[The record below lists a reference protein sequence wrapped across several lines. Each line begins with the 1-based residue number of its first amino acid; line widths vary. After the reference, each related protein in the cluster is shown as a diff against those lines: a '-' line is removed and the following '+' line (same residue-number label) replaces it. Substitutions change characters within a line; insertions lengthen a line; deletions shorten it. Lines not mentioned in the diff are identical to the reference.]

1 MARSTLQDLPHA
13 PTLRRASLVAALAF
27 ATVVSACSDTVVPS
41 TAPNPGSTSARPAV
55 GFPSTFASV
64 VINEVMADPSKVA
77 DTYGEWFEVYNYGTS
92 SVNLQG
98 WTIASNNDSP
108 VTIGSSVSVPA
119 GGYVVLGRNAS
130 TSSNGGVTEA
140 YAYGTAIT
148 LANSSDWL
156 ALRDGSGK
164 TVDSV
169 AWSSTVPAG
178 SSRGLKQASAS
189 HVAMMGSAWVTQTAT
204 FGSGDHGT
212 PKAQNNGYVA
222 PGGGGGGTAS
232 SLSVM
237 DLDVGQGDAFLVKNG
252 TSTVIIDGGP
262 DTVRYGH
269 LLDSLGLDGT
279 TIDAVILSHQHMDHL
294 AGLLELFRSS
304 RNITVK
310 RFYENKDTYSG
321 VTLQRLRDSIN
332 ARVNRGQLTYIDTD
346 DPCGTGAKVC
356 VFALAGGGHIDIM
369 APRPVMPSD
378 TANPNNRST
387 AEKVVGPDSASFT
400 MWLAGDAER
409 TEIAWLD
416 TTYNKAPGMKVNV
429 AKADHHGSCNGITD
443 GYYNMLQAQYVVVGV
458 GDKNSYGHM
467 HNQTKSELT
476 KLGKPWYRSDQNG
489 TITITTPGTVGGGYS
504 IAVGKGTTDM
514 SGSSDATSSQT
525 VCSTF

>member
-1 MARSTLQDLPHA
+1 MAGTPPHVPPHVLPR
-13 PTLRRASLVAALAF
+13 RRAALVAALAL
-27 ATVVSACSDTVVPS
+27 ATLAAACSDTTVTSPPRVPDS
-41 TAPNPGSTSARPAV
+41 PRFAV
-55 GFPSTFASV
+55 GFPSTYTSV
-64 VINEVMADPSKVA
+64 VINEIMADPSKVA
-77 DTYGEWFEVYNYGTS
+77 DTDGEWFEVYNYGAS

-98 WTIASNNDSP
+98 WTIASNNDTP
-108 VTIGSSVSVPA
+108 VTIGTSVSVPA

-130 TSSNGGVTEA
+130 TSVNGGVTEA

-189 HVAMMGSAWVTQTAT
+189 HVDMMGTAWVTQTST
-204 FGSGDHGT
+204 YGLGDHGT

-222 PGGGGGGTAS
+222 PGGGGTAS
-232 SLSVM
+232 PLSVM

-252 TSTVIIDGGP
+252 ASTVVIDGGP

-269 LLDSLGLDGT
+269 LLDSLGLNGAT
-279 TIDAVILSHQHMDHL
+279 LDAVILSHQHMDHL

-304 RNITVK
+304 RNITIRK
-310 RFYENKDTYSG
+310 FYENKDTYSG

-332 ARVNRGQLTYIDTD
+332 ARVSRGQLTYIDTD
-346 DPCGTGAKVC
+346 DPCGTGARVC
-356 VFALAGGGHIDIM
+356 VFSLAGGGHIDIM

-378 TANPNNRST
+378 TANPNNRSA

-409 TEIAWLD
+409 TEVAWLD
-416 TTYNKAPGMKVNV
+416 STYNVSPGMKVNV

-443 GYYNMLQAQYVVVGV
+443 AYYNMLQAQYVVVGV
-458 GDKNSYGHM
+458 GNVNSYGHM

-489 TITITTPGTVGGGYS
+489 TTTITTPGTAGGGYA
-504 IAVGKGTTDM
+504 ITVGKGTTNM
-514 SGSSDATSSQT
+514 SGASDATSSQT

>member
-1 MARSTLQDLPHA
+1 MARSTVHA
-13 PTLRRASLVAALAF
+13 PSHVRTSRRLALVMVLALATLT
-27 ATVVSACSDTVVPS
+27 AACSDTITPPASPVP
-41 TAPNPGSTSARPAV
+41 ASAGPRMAA
-55 GFPSTFASV
+55 GFPSSFTTVA
-64 VINEVMADPSKVA
+64 INEIMADPSNVA
-77 DTYGEWFEVYNYGTS
+77 DTDGEWFEVYNYGTT

-130 TSSNGGVTEA
+130 SSANGGVTEA

-156 ALRDGSGK
+156 ALRDGAGK

-169 AWSSTVPAG
+169 AWASTVPAG

-189 HVAMMGSAWVTQTAT
+189 HADMMGSAWVTQTST
-204 FGSGDHGT
+204 FGLGDHGT

-222 PGGGGGGTAS
+222 PGGGGGSAS

-252 TSTVIIDGGP
+252 TSTVVIDGGP
-262 DTVRYGH
+262 DTVRYGA
-269 LLDSLGLDGT
+269 LLDSLGLDGK

-294 AGLLELFRSS
+294 AGLLELFRTS
-304 RNITVK
+304 RNITIRK
-310 RFYENKDTYSG
+310 FYENKDTYSG

-332 ARVNRGQLTYIDTD
+332 ARVSRGQLTYIDTD
-346 DPCGTGAKVC
+346 DPCGTGARVC
-356 VFALAGGGHIDIM
+356 VLSLAGGGHIDIM

-378 TANPNNRST
+378 TANPNNRSA

-409 TEIAWLD
+409 TEVAWLD
-416 TTYNKAPGMKVNV
+416 STYNKAPGMKVNV
-429 AKADHHGSCNGITD
+429 SKADHHGSCNGITD
-443 GYYNMLQAQYVVVGV
+443 AYYNMLQAQYVVVGV
-458 GDKNSYGHM
+458 GNVNSYGHM

-489 TITITTPGTVGGGYS
+489 TITIATPGTVGGGYTIS
-504 IAVGKGTTDM
+504 VGKGTTNM
-514 SGSSDATSSQT
+514 SGASDATSSQT
-525 VCSTF
+525 VCSAF